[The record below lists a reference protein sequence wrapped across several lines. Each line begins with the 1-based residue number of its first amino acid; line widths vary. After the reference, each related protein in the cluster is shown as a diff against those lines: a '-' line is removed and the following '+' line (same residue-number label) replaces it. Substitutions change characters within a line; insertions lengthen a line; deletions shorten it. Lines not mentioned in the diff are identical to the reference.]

1 MKRVTFRCT
10 RQEAR
15 RTSFARL
22 VQSQTKP
29 VKNAVGSCAT
39 RAARAVAA
47 KTWTHCWWEFD
58 VPDCNAA

>member
-22 VQSQTKP
+22 VQSQTKS

-47 KTWTHCWWEFD
+47 KTWTHCW
-58 VPDCNAA
+58 